1 MLFIGR
7 QRPDKRATPGSLVNV
22 SVGRRCVMRLSSL
35 GSGLS
40 LAAVLLFSST
50 VFAQHHQASAP
61 SSPPPSSSPSA
72 APSPAPAPAPA
83 PAPSAPPSVSF
94 SHSEASAPV
103 SARAPES
110 HLESGGSAGSH
121 GSG

>member
-1 MLFIGR
+1 MLFVGR
-7 QRPDKRATPGSLVNV
+7 QRPDKRAPPPGSVVNV

-72 APSPAPAPAPA
+72 APSPAPVQASAPAPSPA
-83 PAPSAPPSVSF
+83 PAPSAPASVSF
-94 SHSEASAPV
+94 SHSEA
-103 SARAPES
+103 
-110 HLESGGSAGSH
+110 
-121 GSG
+121 